1 MPDLTLVDIPAELLE
16 NLRRSARANRRS
28 LSNEVL
34 IRLERSVGAKPIDP
48 RDWNVRARPLSSLPE
63 DLPNSGSDL

>member
-1 MPDLTLVDIPAELLE
+1 MPDFTITDIPDELLV

-34 IRLERSVGAKPIDP
+34 VRLERSIGIRPIDP
-48 RDWNVRARPLSSLPE
+48 RDLNVRARPLSSLPE
-63 DLPNSGSDL
+63 PPPNSGSDL